1 MVTAQ
6 WECRAQIL
14 GFDPQQAFSARSFS
28 AESTRTTA
36 HGLNHL
42 FTVSNPHSPS
52 YAITFRFVRS
62 DSREVWLEETSE
74 AEFDTAGRYIRLKG
88 LTVDITERKRAEEHQ
103 AVLIAEL
110 DHRVKNALARVS
122 VVAMFTREGSSSI
135 DEFVKSLQRRIQS
148 MADAHALLSQS
159 RWHGV
164 GLTDLVRSQLGP
176 YTTNTTTKIA
186 GPDVTPPRPQPK
198 RLR

>member
-1 MVTAQ
+1 MYGVRP
-6 WECRAQIL
+6 E
-14 GFDPQQAFSARSFS
+14 
-28 AESTRTTA
+28 
-36 HGLNHL
+36 
-42 FTVSNPHSPS
+42 SPS
-52 YAITFRFVRS
+52 YAITFRFVRP
-62 DSREVWLEETSE
+62 DSREVWLEETSR
-74 AEFDTAGRYIRLKG
+74 AEFDAAGRYIRLKG

-103 AVLIAEL
+103 AVLIEL

-122 VVAMFTREGSSSI
+122 VVAMFTRESSSSI

-159 RWHGV
+159 RSHGV

-186 GPDVTPPRPQPK
+186 GPDVTLTAAATQAVAVVLQELVTNALKYGALSAPNGRVMVSWA
-198 RLR
+198 RRFGGVLRRA